1 MKQISKDLIEFL
13 NKHISEKINKIP
25 KLRFSNKSTSL
36 IKTLFNQMQI
46 AESQWAANQNKIIDS
61 SIKINCN
68 MQGLPKGYNYD
79 YCPEKIKQKIKET
92 IKHGFIYTFKIEN
105 REFEV
110 AILYQENNRF
120 NIKDAIKRVY
130 MWLFVSNFHAPA
142 KCSQKM
148 NIYLYLTDEKKLLPT
163 KLREHIGEE
172 NANSAATTSCQKVT
186 EINLY
191 RDEEWFKVL
200 IHETFHC
207 LGLDFSE
214 FDKEQTNKCILELFP
229 LKSDVRLFET
239 YCEMWAE
246 IINVMFISHF
256 TTKVENQDL
265 KIKKMIKM
273 LEREQE
279 FSLFQCA
286 KVLNY
291 FGLSY
296 TELYEKTSISH
307 TNRVQKYKE
316 ETHILSYFIIKSLM
330 MFFANEYI
338 EWAVNHNGNT
348 INFGKEPT
356 ILDKNL
362 TEYCGFVRE
371 HYQNPEYIDA
381 LNSLDIWFSKIKKY
395 NHVELQTLRMS
406 LHEI

>member
-13 NKHISEKINKIP
+13 NKHIATKANKIP
-25 KLRFSNKSTSL
+25 NLRFSNKSISL
-36 IKTLFNQMQI
+36 IKALFNQMQM
-46 AESQWAANQNKIIDS
+46 AESQWTANQTKIIDS

-68 MQGLPKGYNYD
+68 TQGLPKGYNYD
-79 YCPEKIKQKIKET
+79 YCPSKIKQKIKET
-92 IKHGFIYTFKIEN
+92 IKQGFIYTFKIDN

-130 MWLFVSNFHAPA
+130 MWLFVSKFHAPS

-214 FDKEQTNKCILELFP
+214 FDKEQTNQCILELFP
-229 LKSDVRLFET
+229 VKSDVRLFET

-246 IINVMFISHF
+246 IINVMFIAHF
-256 TTKVENQDL
+256 TTKVESQEL
-265 KIKKMIKM
+265 MIKKMTKM

-296 TELYEKTSISH
+296 TELYEKSNISH
-307 TNRVQKYKE
+307 TNRMQKYKE

-348 INFGKEPT
+348 INFGKEPGA
-356 ILDKNL
+356 LDKNL

-381 LNSLDIWFSKIKKY
+381 INSLDVWFSKIKKY